1 MTVRRCA
8 ALATLLTCSSTS
20 LFFSMIRRPPTS
32 TLFPYTTLFRS
43 LRIVDAAAAAE
54 HPPRARA
61 HVQLAPPAVRA
72 HRRAADSG
80 ILSDRATAQ
89 TRNRLADARFAED
102 LGGSELES
110 PVQRGRAAP
119 EQGSTR
125 PGVTSA

>member
-72 HRRAADSG
+72 HRSAADSG
-80 ILSDRATAQ
+80 IRSEEHT
-89 TRNRLADARFAED
+89 
-102 LGGSELES
+102 SELQSRQYLVCRLLLEKKKKQRKKRES
-110 PVQRGRAAP
+110 RYCRM
-119 EQGSTR
+119 STS
-125 PGVTSA
+125 GKHS